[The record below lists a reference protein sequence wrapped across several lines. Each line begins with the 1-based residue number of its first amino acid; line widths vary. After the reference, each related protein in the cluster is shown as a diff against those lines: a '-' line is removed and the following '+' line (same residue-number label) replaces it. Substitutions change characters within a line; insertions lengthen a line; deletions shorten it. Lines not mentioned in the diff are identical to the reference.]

1 MANRNNPHGFIIR
14 YSPCGEVR
22 GEPVLLDSANAVIG
36 VGDLLAQTSAGV
48 YDRWSSGAVGGVAMA
63 SSSASSGGATIL
75 ACLDPNIVLSAQTD
89 DGTGTLT
96 SQTGVNLNATVVVG
110 NAVNGVSIMEIDESS
125 GATTADLPLK
135 IIGLDSQ
142 VGNAFGEFN
151 QLLCVIN
158 NHVRKGGTGT
168 VGI

>member
-22 GEPVLLDSANAVIG
+22 GEPVILAAANAVIG
-36 VGDLLAQTSAGV
+36 VGDLLAQTAAGL
-48 YDRWSSGAVGGVAMA
+48 YDRWAAGAVAGVAMA
-63 SSSASSGGATIL
+63 SASASSGATIL
-75 ACLDPNIVLSAQTD
+75 ACLDPNIVISGQTD

-110 NAVNGVSIMEIDESS
+110 NAVNGVSIMEIDETS
-125 GATTADLPLK
+125 GAVTADLPLK
-135 IIGLDSQ
+135 VIGLDPQ
-142 VGNAFGEFN
+142 VGNSFGEFN